1 MSGASRFLTLPRVI
15 ALVVL
20 FVAAWTAPLAAVPA
34 TYGTKT
40 AADEPQYLLSAIS
53 LGEDRS
59 LDVRDERAE
68 GRYREFH
75 RLGLPMQEA
84 TADDG
89 SRVSPHDPLLPA
101 LLALPVLVGGW
112 IGAKLALALLAG
124 VLAGL
129 MLWVAVRRFAVPLG
143 VAVLA
148 VLTYSLAAPLA
159 MYGTQVYPELPAAL
173 AVTVALASLTGPM
186 HRGGLVAVGLAL
198 VALPWLSVKYAPVVA
213 VLGVLALW
221 QLARN
226 GRTRSA
232 LALGGGLALAGVA
245 YLALH
250 HAWYGGWTV
259 YAAGSHFAGGETTV
273 VGTSP
278 NYAGRSVRLA
288 GLLVDR
294 GFGLVVWQP
303 AFLLLVPA
311 FAALL
316 HRRPPG
322 WPILTAAFAAGW
334 LNATFVALT
343 MQGWWW
349 PGRQVVVVLPL
360 AVLAVAWWA
369 GVWAPARIALA
380 AGLFLGA
387 ATYLWLLG
395 EGLAGRLTLIIDFE
409 TTSMPVVRALRPI
422 LPDLRLRPS
431 GTTLL
436 LVFWIVAL
444 AALAVGGWR
453 SVGHA
458 ARDRRAASL
467 VVPSANERGRS
478 WVSPFA

>member
-1 MSGASRFLTLPRVI
+1 MSGVLTLPRVI

-20 FVAAWTAPLAAVPA
+20 LVAAWTAPLAAVPA
-34 TYGTKT
+34 TYGAKT
-40 AADEPQYLLSAIS
+40 TADEPQYLMSAIS
-53 LGEDRS
+53 IGEDRS

-68 GRYREFH
+68 GRFRDFH

-101 LLALPVLVGGW
+101 LLAVPVLLGGW
-112 IGAKLALALLAG
+112 VGAKLALAVLAG
-124 VLAGL
+124 ALAGL
-129 MLWVAVRRFAVPLG
+129 MLWVAVRRFSVPLG

-148 VLTYSLAAPLA
+148 VLTFSLAAPFA
-159 MYGTQVYPELPAAL
+159 MYGTQIYPELPAAL
-173 AVTVALASLTGPM
+173 AVTVALAALTGPM
-186 HRGGLVAVGLAL
+186 RRGGLIVAGLAL
-198 VALPWLSVKYAPVVA
+198 VALPWLSVKYSPVVV
-213 VLGVLALW
+213 VLAALALW
-221 QLARN
+221 QLTRS

-232 LALGGGLALAGVA
+232 AVLGGGLLLAGVA

-250 HAWYGGWTV
+250 QAWYGGWTV
-259 YAAGSHFAGGETTV
+259 YAAGSHFVGGETTV
-273 VGTSP
+273 VGSSP
-278 NYAGRSVRLA
+278 DYVGRAVRLA

-303 AFLLLVPA
+303 AFLLIVPA
-311 FAALL
+311 FAALA

-322 WPILTAAFAAGW
+322 WEYLATAFAAGW

-369 GVWAPARIALA
+369 SVWAPARIALA
-380 AGLFLGA
+380 VGLVLGA
-387 ATYLWLLG
+387 STYLWLLV
-395 EGLAGRLTLIIDFE
+395 EGLAGRLTLIVDFE
-409 TTSMPVVRALRPI
+409 TTTAPVVRLLRPM

-431 GTTLL
+431 GSTLL
-436 LVFWIVAL
+436 LVLWIAAI

-453 SVGHA
+453 SVSHA
-458 ARDRRAASL
+458 ARDRRVASL
-467 VVPSANERGRS
+467 AVVPNATERGRS
-478 WVSPFA
+478 WASPFA